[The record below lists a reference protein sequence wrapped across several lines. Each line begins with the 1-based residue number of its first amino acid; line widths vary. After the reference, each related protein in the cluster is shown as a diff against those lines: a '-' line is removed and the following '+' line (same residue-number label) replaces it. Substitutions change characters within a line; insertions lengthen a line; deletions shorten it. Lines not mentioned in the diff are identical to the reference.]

1 MGGRSTEGRGR
12 RVVLIG
18 ASPLAAGIAEGLR
31 ERGDDIVTL
40 APETEDGVGCEL
52 DSEDAVREALGLAT
66 ERLGGI
72 DQLLHA
78 WVPPSL
84 LRETS
89 FTDIEEVGWIDGCER
104 ALEAAWWV
112 ARQAI
117 PPLLATGGSMVF
129 LVPTVGLAGGAGFTM
144 LGAYAEGV
152 RVLAK
157 GCGRQL
163 GTQGVTVNT
172 IATAPH
178 LWVGTETG
186 DALTRSISLSTPAFG
201 RTGSPTEDLAPLVA
215 MLASPDAAFLTAGT
229 LTADGGIWMGL

>member
-1 MGGRSTEGRGR
+1 MGGSAREGGGR
-12 RVVLIG
+12 RVVLVG
-18 ASPLAAGIAEGLR
+18 ATPHASGVAEGLR
-31 ERGDDIVTL
+31 ARGDIVVTL
-40 APETEDGVGCEL
+40 APATEGGLRCDF
-52 DSEDAVREALGLAT
+52 DSEHAVGAGLARAA

-72 DQLLHA
+72 DQLVHA
-78 WVPPSL
+78 WVPDSL
-84 LRETS
+84 LHETS
-89 FTDIEEVGWIDGCER
+89 FTEIDETGWIDGCER
-104 ALEAAWWV
+104 ALETAWWV

-117 PPLLATGGSMVF
+117 APLLATGGSMVF
-129 LVPTVGLAGGAGFTM
+129 LVPTLGLAGGAGFTM
-144 LGAYAEGV
+144 LGAYAEGA

-178 LWVGTETG
+178 LWVGAETG

-201 RTGSPTEDLAPLVA
+201 RPGSPAEDLAPLVS
-215 MLASPDAAFLTAGT
+215 MLASPDAEFLTAGT